1 MLEAGDFVIVAAAAS
16 STTVDGN
23 QGGLLDLNAVVA
35 QTQQAETARFVA
47 VAFHGSSDSRSF
59 PHWHQPSMHQ
69 PSPEVAR
76 ASVFEVAAVGER
88 TVVAPPT
95 SKADAQQASPDTDQ
109 LSAIETSLRSM
120 LPPETWHHDQISHA
134 MEAALTA
141 VFAAGVFWADE
152 ALRSQALSTHN
163 QRVQL
168 ASQKRRPW

>member
-1 MLEAGDFVIVAAAAS
+1 
-16 STTVDGN
+16 
-23 QGGLLDLNAVVA
+23 
-35 QTQQAETARFVA
+35 
-47 VAFHGSSDSRSF
+47 
-59 PHWHQPSMHQ
+59 MHQ

-88 TVVAPPT
+88 TFVAPPT
-95 SKADAQQASPDTDQ
+95 SKADAQQASPGTDQ

-120 LPPETWHHDQISHA
+120 LPPEAWHHDQISHA
-134 MEAALTA
+134 METALTA

-152 ALRSQALSTHN
+152 ALRPQALSTHN